1 MLSMRALL
9 SANPFLTLET
19 RNAVVTRSG
28 DARKALV
35 FLGVSECEAREL
47 LDEKVD
53 CSTRRP
59 AGDRANP
66 PKLAWVDGT

>member
-19 RNAVVTRSG
+19 RHAVVSRSV
-28 DARKALV
+28 DARNALV

-47 LDEKVD
+47 LDEKGD
-53 CSTRRP
+53 CASRRA
-59 AGDRANP
+59 AGDQTVSR
-66 PKLAWVDGT
+66 